1 MISSEK
7 ENVKFL
13 RAIDVNEGA
22 RKGNVEI
29 WLKEIESLM
38 METLKEITRNSIC
51 DTKVERIEW
60 VRRWPGQIIL
70 SVNMSRW
77 TIGAEIAISKGQHI
91 PESIGAKYNFK
102 SLEEFFTYLEKD
114 LKQIVSL
121 VRQELTPLERETLG
135 ALVVLDVHNKD
146 VVEHLIKAQVDNIF
160 DFKWISQLRY
170 YW

>member
-77 TIGAEIAISKGQHI
+77 TIGAEIAISKG
-91 PESIGAKYNFK
+91 
-102 SLEEFFTYLEKD
+102 
-114 LKQIVSL
+114 
-121 VRQELTPLERETLG
+121 
-135 ALVVLDVHNKD
+135 
-146 VVEHLIKAQVDNIF
+146 
-160 DFKWISQLRY
+160 
-170 YW
+170 